1 MRTTSAIRMK
11 HRFAVAMMALL
22 VGKLAATEKPKILSI
37 VADDLGFSDLGCDR
51 PRPDPG
57 HPPG

>member
-1 MRTTSAIRMK
+1 MK
-11 HRFAVAMMALL
+11 HRFAVAMIALL
-22 VGKLAATEKPKILSI
+22 MGKLAATEKPKILFI